1 MKSKLAIVLILLLI
15 STSLLCTV
23 SAQNVMLLSYGDT
36 FTYDRYHVWTSN
48 NPQAYSD
55 YGGDFFTRNNSIV
68 TVRID
73 NVSSTVIGVQINIQ
87 YQNGTQRNE
96 SMIHNIITGYNTRNT
111 VFGDARVGGGI
122 DLIQK
127 SQKQIDYTET
137 RTYGEV
143 TREVNVFLTEEHG
156 WTMHYNTVHNVTIT
170 AKYYYDAQTGMFLES
185 EYKAFIYNTANSNL
199 NDTINYFFV
208 LKDTN
213 LWAAPK
219 PPSNPSPQPLVP
231 NLPLLLSATGILV
244 AVVAVA
250 VVVYLKKHKTSG

>member
-87 YQNGTQRNE
+87 YQNGTQINE
-96 SMIHNIITGYNTRNT
+96 SMIHDIITGYNTRNT

-170 AKYYYDAQTGMFLES
+170 AKFYYDAQTGMFLES
-185 EYKAFIYNTANSNL
+185 EYKTFIYNTADPSL
-199 NDTINYFFV
+199 NYTINDFFV

-219 PPSNPSPQPLVP
+219 PPSNPDSSLIPL
-231 NLPLLLSATGILV
+231 LPLLLIATATVV
-244 AVVAVA
+244 AVVAV
-250 VVVYLKKHKTSG
+250 VYLKKRKR